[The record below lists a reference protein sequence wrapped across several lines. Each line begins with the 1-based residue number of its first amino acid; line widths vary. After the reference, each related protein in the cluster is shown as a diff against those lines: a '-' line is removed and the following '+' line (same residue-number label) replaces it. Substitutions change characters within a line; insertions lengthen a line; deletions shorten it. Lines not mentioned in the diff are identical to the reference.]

1 MNPALAGVALAV
13 IVGAIVAASARDAR
27 TAVLGLGV
35 ALAAAPA
42 IADPI
47 SATTGLAARVV
58 AAVLAIYL
66 LWITVRDGETDT
78 GGSSIGWVAEGAL
91 ALAAAVVGFD
101 QHGLGAAGLGPA
113 EAQAAGFA
121 LAAVAVAPL
130 VTGRD
135 VLRVGI
141 GLLLLMQGALLV
153 AVGLDGTPTAF
164 AQIVTALLV
173 VGLGGAVAVLCD
185 AARKDG
191 SDGFALSTEP
201 KPAPRPEGDGR
212 GLRRRPRK
220 SADSMPI
227 WTPDTFTPETFTP
240 EAHRADEP

>member
-35 ALAAAPA
+35 ALIAAPV

-47 SATTGLAARVV
+47 SATTGIAARIV

-66 LWITVRDGETDT
+66 LWIAVRDGDADT
-78 GGSSIGWVAEGAL
+78 GGSSIGWIAEAAL
-91 ALAAAVVGFD
+91 AAAAAVVGFD

-121 LAAVAVAPL
+121 LAALAVGPL
-130 VTGRD
+130 ATGRD
-135 VLRVGI
+135 VLRIGI

-153 AVGLDGTPTAF
+153 AVGLDGTPTAL

-173 VGLGGAVAVLCD
+173 VGLGGAVAVLGI
-185 AARKDG
+185 AARHDG
-191 SDGFALSTEP
+191 SEGFALSTDP
-201 KPAPRPEGDGR
+201 RPAPRPATERRIPGR
-212 GLRRRPRK
+212 RARQAP
-220 SADSMPI
+220 DSMPI
-227 WTPDTFTPETFTP
+227 WAPDAFPA
-240 EAHRADEP
+240 EATAVDDR